1 MRKILGVVALT
12 TVFAIGTAVPVSA
25 GIATSVAGTAV
36 CDTATGQQVITWTF
50 TNTQTVDSTIDAAPI
65 TTPGLTAGSS
75 VESSASFSP
84 LAVTAQGGT
93 STAVTHAT
101 GNAVGTIT
109 VTVHATS
116 TQLPAGFTTSGVAT
130 LTGGCVATTTTT
142 ATAVDPASGQ
152 LPHVGQN
159 TGRLP
164 WIALGLVG
172 TGLALVSVRRRP
184 RRA

>member
-1 MRKILGVVALT
+1 MRKILGVLALT

-50 TNTQTVDSTIDAAPI
+50 TNTQTVDATIDAAPI

-84 LAVTAQGGT
+84 LVVTAQGGT

-116 TQLPAGFTTSGVAT
+116 TQLPAGFNTSGIAT
-130 LTGGCVATTTTT
+130 LTGGCVEVAWTVTVIVPT
-142 ATAVDPASGQ
+142 AFPVA
-152 LPHVGQN
+152 
-159 TGRLP
+159 
-164 WIALGLVG
+164 
-172 TGLALVSVRRRP
+172 
-184 RRA
+184 